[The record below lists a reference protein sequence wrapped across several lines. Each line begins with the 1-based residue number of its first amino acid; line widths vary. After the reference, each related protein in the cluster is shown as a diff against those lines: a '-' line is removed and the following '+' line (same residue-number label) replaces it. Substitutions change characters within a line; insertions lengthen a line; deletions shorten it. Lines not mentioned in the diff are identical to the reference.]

1 MKTSILKIIQL
12 DFARIE
18 IYENLIVSQIKEY
31 TAFEEEHLE
40 QMYTLFETYFSEK
53 PFISIAD
60 RKFDY
65 TINPNLLSRS
75 KFKNLLGIGVVCYS
89 EASYNTALFEKEFY
103 KGVYEVFYSME
114 DCQKWS
120 KSLLK

>member
-1 MKTSILKIIQL
+1 MKAPILKIIQL

-18 IYENLIVSQIKEY
+18 IYENLIVSQIKEF

-40 QMYTLFETYFSEK
+40 QMYTLFETYFSDK

-89 EASYNTALFEKEFY
+89 EASYNTALFEKEFS

-114 DCQKWS
+114 DCQNWS